1 MSGEEDWAA
10 LVPELMVSD
19 VERSRDFY
27 CGLCGFSLRYER
39 PEDRFLYL
47 QMGRAQIM
55 LEEVDWEEGWMTAP
69 LERPFGR
76 GINLQIEVEDVASL
90 SGRLEAAGIRPFRP
104 LHEAWYRDGAME
116 HGQAQM
122 LVQDPDGY
130 LLRFVE
136 DLGTRPAVEM

>member
-1 MSGEEDWAA
+1 MSGDKDWAV

-19 VERSRDFY
+19 VECSRDFY

-39 PEDRFLYL
+39 PEDRFPYL
-47 QMGRAQIM
+47 QMGGAQIM
-55 LEEVDWEEGWMTAP
+55 LEEVDREEGWVTGP

-76 GINLQIEVEDVASL
+76 GINLQIEVADVAAL
-90 SGRLEAAGIRPFRP
+90 SGRLEAAGIRPFKP
-104 LHEAWYRDGAME
+104 LHEAWYRDGTAE
-116 HGQAQM
+116 HGQMQV

-136 DLGTRPAVEM
+136 DLGTRSVVDG

>member
-1 MSGEEDWAA
+1 MTGEEDWAA

-19 VERSRDFY
+19 LQRSRTFY

-39 PEDRFLYL
+39 PEDGFLYL
-47 QMGRAQIM
+47 QLGRAQIM
-55 LEEVDWEEGWMTAP
+55 LEEAVTGEGWVTAP

-76 GINLQIEVEDVASL
+76 GINLQIEVANVAAL
-90 SGRLEAAGIRPFRP
+90 SGRLEAAGIRPFHP
-104 LHEAWYRDGAME
+104 LHEAWYRDGAVE
-116 HGQAQM
+116 HGQAQV

-136 DLGTRPAVEM
+136 DLGTRSVVQG